1 MRLRHELIRELTLRL
16 QEADELFV
24 GRGPDV
30 ASGIPPVPPGIE
42 QIRSE
47 LASRSLPAAVATEI
61 VLPRTRVQPD
71 LAHNISLAVNRY
83 CEVGIAEADS
93 QLRAMRREGFRW
105 LAIGAVMYAVFLSL
119 AGAIVR
125 SAPAAVRDIFGD
137 DGLFVVVAWVGLWY
151 PLDTLLYSGRP
162 YRQEKNLL
170 QAMHGMQIVVMAAD

>member
-1 MRLRHELIRELTLRL
+1 MRRRHELVRQVTLRL

-61 VLPRTRVQPD
+61 VLPRARVGPD
-71 LAHNISLAVNRY
+71 LASNISLAVNRY
-83 CEVGIAEADS
+83 CEVGIAQADN

-105 LAIGAVMYAVFLSL
+105 LVIGAVMYAVFLSL

-125 SAPAAVRDIFGD
+125 SAPEAVRDVFGD

-151 PLDTLLYSGRP
+151 PLDTLFYSGRP
-162 YRQEKNLL
+162 YRLEKSVLEI
-170 QAMHGMQIVVMAAD
+170 MHGMQIVVRPAD